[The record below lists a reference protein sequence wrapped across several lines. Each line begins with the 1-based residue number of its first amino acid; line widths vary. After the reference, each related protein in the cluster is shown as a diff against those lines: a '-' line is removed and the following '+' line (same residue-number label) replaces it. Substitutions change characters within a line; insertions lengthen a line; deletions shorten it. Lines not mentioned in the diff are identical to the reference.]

1 MKRDLQNIFS
11 REEYDL
17 LIIGGGIN
25 GAAIANIAA
34 GQGLTVALVEKEDF
48 ASGTSSRSTKLI
60 HGGLRYLEN
69 FEVDLVAESLR
80 ERFIQWKSIPYLVKP
95 LRFVIPVYRGDRRP
109 LWMMKVGVFL
119 YDFLSG
125 RFCVEKHQSL
135 TVEDVVQAIP
145 GIKRQG
151 LIGGV
156 AYSDCSMDDARLC
169 LENILS
175 ARQQG
180 AHIANYALIDSFLKV
195 GTQLT
200 AGAHIQDVLT
210 GQRLTIRAHHV
221 VCAAGPWTNQLLRLD
236 SPNASDKIRLTKGV
250 HMIYK
255 DKISD
260 TALLLQ
266 AGKDNRVFFVI
277 PFEDHSLIGTTDTD
291 YMALPDDVESAS
303 ADIEYLL
310 AAAAE
315 FLPDCKLQREK
326 IVTVFAGLR
335 PLVFAQGNP
344 SKLSRKHVI
353 EENTSGVIYVMGG
366 KYTTYR
372 AMAQECVEM
381 ILEGKK
387 LNLGMKYALYGNEPS
402 KGDGDAV
409 IKKCGLS
416 KEVCQYLFSKYG
428 SRASEILDLVVRDKT
443 LGESLCTCSPAIR
456 AQVVYSLEKEMA
468 VTADDIIWRRLG
480 IGYRYCATRN
490 CRKIIAQYCGE

>member
-11 REEYDL
+11 KEEYDL

-69 FEVDLVAESLR
+69 FEFDLVVESLR

-119 YDFLSG
+119 YDFLSC
-125 RFCVEKHQSL
+125 RFCVEKHQCL
-135 TVEDVVQAIP
+135 TVEDVVRAIP

-156 AYSDCSMDDARLC
+156 AYSDCRMDDARLC

-180 AHIANYALIDSFLKV
+180 AHIANYVLVDSFLKV

-200 AGAHIQDVLT
+200 AGAHIKDVLT
-210 GQRLTIRAHHV
+210 GEQLTIRAHHV
-221 VCAAGPWTNQLLRLD
+221 VCAVGPWANQLLDLD
-236 SPNASDKIRLTKGV
+236 SPKTPHKIRLTKGV
-250 HMIYK
+250 HIIYK

-260 TALLLQ
+260 NALLLQ
-266 AGKDNRVFFVI
+266 AGKDNRVFFII

-291 YMALPDDVESAS
+291 YAALPDDVESES

-344 SKLSRKHVI
+344 SELSRKHVI
-353 EENTSGVIYVMGG
+353 EENKSGVIYVMGG

-372 AMAQECVEM
+372 AIAQECVEK
-381 ILEGKK
+381 ILQGKK
-387 LNLGMKYALYGNEPS
+387 LNLGMDYALYGNVPATEDVDMLV
-402 KGDGDAV
+402 KQ
-409 IKKCGLS
+409 CGLTDA
-416 KEVCQYLFSKYG
+416 VCQYLFSKYG
-428 SRASEILDLVVRDKT
+428 NRAAEVLKLVIKDKT
-443 LGESLCTCSPAIR
+443 LGESLCACSPAIK
-456 AQVVYSLEKEMA
+456 AQVVYSLKREMA
-468 VTADDIIWRRLG
+468 MTADDIIWRRLG
-480 IGYRYCATRN
+480 IGYRSCATKN
-490 CRKIIAQYCGE
+490 CRTIIAQYCQQ